1 MNADPF
7 NDALTQSLIMD
18 TDNPFPGWTRRT
30 EVLRQRIDPLAVEAL
45 AATLDLAIE
54 PARGKLLPPGWHWL
68 FFNPVARRGSL
79 GEDGHPIRETSSFLP
94 PVPLPRRMWAG
105 SRIRYLSELPIG
117 AEAMRSSRILH
128 ITNKEGRAG
137 RLCFVTVEHRISID
151 RKGNSMDCIVEE
163 QDIVYREA
171 VQSISRPANAVITPD
186 APVQW
191 RERLT
196 PDNTMLFRY
205 SALTF
210 NGHRIHY
217 DQSYA
222 CDVEGYKS
230 LVVHGPLTA
239 TLLQNFA
246 QICKP
251 QSRLKAF
258 EFKGV
263 SPLFVNETLELQAW
277 CNPDDSSL
285 LNMAAVDSNGALAMQ
300 ATAHLEDI

>member
-1 MNADPF
+1 
-7 NDALTQSLIMD
+7 MD
-18 TDNPFPGWTRRT
+18 NLFPGWTRRT
-30 EVLRQRIDPLAVEAL
+30 DVLRQRIDPLAVSAL
-45 AATLDLAIE
+45 AATLDLTIE
-54 PARGKLLPPGWHWL
+54 HADGKRLPPGWHWL
-68 FFNPVARRGSL
+68 FFNPVARRSSL
-79 GEDGHPIRETSSFLP
+79 GEDGHPIRGASSFLP

-105 SRIRYLSELPIG
+105 SRIRYLSELPIC
-117 AEAMRSSRILH
+117 AEATRSSRILH

-137 RLCFVTVEHRISID
+137 HLCFVTVEHRIAINC
-151 RKGNSMDCIVEE
+151 KGKPMDYIVEE
-163 QDIVYREA
+163 QDIVYRGA
-171 VQSISRPANAVITPD
+171 VQSTSTPANTVVAPD
-186 APVQW
+186 VPVQW

-217 DQSYA
+217 DQAYA
-222 CDVEGYKS
+222 RDVEGYRN

-251 QSRLKAF
+251 QSKLCGF
-258 EFKGV
+258 EFKGL

-277 CNPDDSSL
+277 CDPDDNSRLS
-285 LNMAAVDSNGALAMQ
+285 MRAVDSNGALAME